1 MGKLIAIGG
10 AEHKGTEDG
19 DHRHQRSAKFSELGV
34 LKKII
39 EESGKEQPHIEVI
52 TTASSIPDEVG
63 RGYIKSFKKAGCSNV
78 GHINIRSRE
87 DVVIR
92 DFIERIKICD
102 IVMFSG
108 GDQTRLTSIFG
119 ETEFFEI
126 LYNRCKSSDFIIAGT
141 SAGAMAMSKLMIYD
155 GDSIF
160 GFLKGEVKTTK
171 GLDLVED
178 MVIDSHFNKRGR
190 FSRLAQA
197 VCINPSVIGIGIG
210 EDTGV
215 IITRSE
221 IEVIGSGSVVII
233 DGSNIKDTNVHRVD
247 NGYPIS
253 VEGLIV
259 HILEEGNKYDYK
271 IKKLK

>member
-19 DHRHQRSAKFSELGV
+19 DLLHRRSAKFSELGV
-34 LKKII
+34 LKRVVS
-39 EESGKEQPHIEVI
+39 ESGKDQPHIEVI

-63 RGYIKSFKKAGCSNV
+63 QGYIDAFKRIGCLNV
-78 GHINIRSRE
+78 GHVNIRSRD
-87 DVVIR
+87 DVGSKE
-92 DFIERIKICD
+92 FIDRIKICD
-102 IVMFSG
+102 IIMFSG
-108 GDQTRLTSIFG
+108 GDQKRLTSIFG
-119 ETEFFEI
+119 ETEFFEVI
-126 LYNRCKSSDFIIAGT
+126 YNRCKSSDIIIAGT

-160 GFLKGEVKTTK
+160 GFLKGEVKTTT
-171 GLDLVED
+171 GLGLVED
-178 MVIDSHFNKRGR
+178 VVIDSHFNKRGR

-197 VCINPSVIGIGIG
+197 VCINPVIGIGIG

-215 IITRSE
+215 IIGRDE

-233 DGSNIKDTNVHRVD
+233 DGSNVKDTNVHKVD
-247 NGYPIS
+247 NGHPIS

-271 IKKLK
+271 NKKIK